1 MGRLHPEM
9 TPRLHPVRISARRSK
24 KLKPQNPHRSGPR
37 LRKKPRPFRAV
48 PFPACIGETPDAGRI
63 GIDRVDLP
71 QVDIVADLEAG
82 LPFLPDHCIDE
93 IHCRSVLEH
102 IENFERLLAEM
113 MRVLKDSGR
122 ACLFVPHFSNPYY
135 YSDYTH
141 KRPFGLYTF
150 YYFADPEHQPRR
162 KVPAFYTD
170 TRVEILSL
178 KLKFRSPVRILHW
191 INVVCL
197 TVLSNNREGTA
208 AGKARPDRWRPLRA
222 RTTLRHTRAAN
233 RSTAPTRASGIPA
246 RVSGS
251 LPTRAAHVALL
262 WRNY

>member
-1 MGRLHPEM
+1 ME
-9 TPRLHPVRISARRSK
+9 TRIK
-24 KLKPQNPHRSGPR
+24 IDLGKILSGPEPVV
-37 LRKKPRPFRAV
+37 LDLGCGERKRS
-48 PFPACIGETPDAGRI
+48 GRI

-82 LPFLPDHCIDE
+82 LPFLPDRSVDE

-170 TRVEILSL
+170 IRVEILSL

-191 INVVCL
+191 SRKLVGAIINL
-197 TVLSNNREGTA
+197 HPALQEFYE
-208 AGKARPDRWRPLRA
+208 AGLCYLVPCDGLEVILR
-222 RTTLRHTRAAN
+222 
-233 RSTAPTRASGIPA
+233 PA
-246 RVSGS
+246 RS
-251 LPTRAAHVALL
+251 R
-262 WRNY
+262 R